1 MVLNRACGNSSLRDK
16 QSLIFGGKMIN
27 EVYNRHVL
35 IKPLEEEEEVEIKQ
49 SLIALPDDYK
59 KPESPYAVARVLD
72 FADDCK
78 CRLSIG
84 TDVILERRMMIEVE
98 VKGKKNYLVLENYI
112 YGSIADE
119 IN

>member
-1 MVLNRACGNSSLRDK
+1 
-16 QSLIFGGKMIN
+16 MIN

-35 IKPLEEEEEVEIKQ
+35 VQPIEEEEQEQQ

-59 KPESPYAVARVLD
+59 KSESPYVIATILE

-84 TDVILERRMMIEVE
+84 ADVVLERRMMIEIE
-98 VKGKKNYLVLENYI
+98 IKGKKNYLVLENYI
-112 YGSIADE
+112 YGSIEDE
-119 IN
+119 ID

>member
-1 MVLNRACGNSSLRDK
+1 
-16 QSLIFGGKMIN
+16 MIN

-35 IKPLEEEEEVEIKQ
+35 IEPMEEEKEESN

-59 KPESPYAVARVLD
+59 KAESQYVIARVLD
-72 FADDCK
+72 FADDCN
-78 CRLSIG
+78 CRLAVG

-98 VKGKKNYLVLENYI
+98 VKGNKNYLVLENYI
-112 YGSIADE
+112 YGSFEDE